1 MYDPRTMNPARL
13 SLRGIT
19 LGLVI
24 AAFLI
29 GALSVLLWTQS
40 TAKWR
45 DHQSA
50 AYVAGVTL
58 YDALQNGTAPPTG
71 VMLQMLTPYDQVLAE
86 AGQFRQIR
94 GATSASRLTIIPISA
109 DITPQRIGTPL
120 TLAILSPDI
129 TYSLADLHNRDGQT
143 AMETTGAV
151 TRKFASF
158 CSDPVVI
165 AKMGDAPWISINGAQ
180 VWGCAASPE
189 DRRILAAFLAILA
202 MGTIITISL
211 NLSSDFSSFASQLRN
226 RRRVGGPTRYK
237 ATGPQEL
244 REIVTAVNSYLEIER
259 DQLASRAAVLSGVSH
274 DLGTPATRLR
284 LRAALI
290 PDKDLRQKFE
300 NDIDTMT
307 GIIESVL
314 TYTNAEMNSE
324 APRKLS
330 LTSLVDA
337 IVADYQDIGQPVM
350 LQHGKDV
357 IVQSGRSIFMSRQGQ
372 NVMLS
377 ETDIIVF
384 ARPVSLQRAI
394 TNLIENALKYGRR
407 AHVSITATAQTAT
420 LVIEDEGT
428 QTSAQDIEA
437 LMAPFQRGENTATI
451 DGHGLGLTI
460 VATIAKLH
468 GGSLDFED
476 GSRGVAAKLQIQ
488 RN

>member
-1 MYDPRTMNPARL
+1 MS
-13 SLRGIT
+13 SLRTI
-19 LGLVI
+19 GLIFVS
-24 AAFLI
+24 AAFFA
-29 GALSVLLWTQS
+29 GGLSVWLWTQS
-40 TAKWR
+40 SASWR

-50 AYVAGVTL
+50 AYIAGVTL
-58 YDALQNGTAPPTG
+58 YDALQNGTPPPTG
-71 VMLQMLTPYDQVLAE
+71 VTLEALSPDDQALAQT
-86 AGQFRQIR
+86 GQFRQVT

-109 DITPQRIGTPL
+109 DITPQRIGAPL

-129 TYSLADLHNRDGQT
+129 TYNIADLPNREEQT
-143 AMETTGAV
+143 AAETTGAV

-158 CSDPVVI
+158 CSDPIVI
-165 AKMGDAPWISINGAQ
+165 AKMGDGPWQQVEGRS
-180 VWGCAASPE
+180 VWGCDASPA
-189 DRRILAAFLAILA
+189 DLRLLAAFLAVLA
-202 MGTIITISL
+202 MGTMMTLAL
-211 NLSSDFSSFASQLRN
+211 NLSSDFTSFAHQLRN
-226 RRRVGGPTRYK
+226 RRSVGGPTRYD

-244 REIVTAVNSYLEIER
+244 REIVTAVNSYLEVER

-290 PDKDLRQKFE
+290 PDKALRQKFE
-300 NDIDTMT
+300 NDIDSMT

-330 LTSLVDA
+330 LTSLIDA
-337 IVADYQDIGQPVM
+337 IVADYQDVGHPVTLGQ
-350 LQHGKDV
+350 GNDV
-357 IVQSGRSIFMSRQGQ
+357 IVQGGRSIFMSRQGQ
-372 NVMLS
+372 GVVPS
-377 ETDIIVF
+377 EHDIIIL

-407 AHVSITATAQTAT
+407 AHILVETTAETATI
-420 LVIEDEGT
+420 VIEDEGT

-437 LMAPFQRGENTATI
+437 LMAPFQRGEDTATI

-468 GGSLDFED
+468 GGSLAFED
-476 GSRGVAAKLQIQ
+476 SARGVAARLKIQ

>member
-1 MYDPRTMNPARL
+1 MS
-13 SLRGIT
+13 SLRTI
-19 LGLVI
+19 GLIFVS
-24 AAFLI
+24 AAFFA
-29 GALSVLLWTQS
+29 GGLSVWLWTKS
-40 TAKWR
+40 SASWR

-50 AYVAGVTL
+50 AYIAGITL

-71 VMLQMLTPYDQVLAE
+71 VTIEPLSPDDQALA
-86 AGQFRQIR
+86 ATGQFRQIT

-109 DITPQRIGTPL
+109 DITPQRIGAPL

-129 TYSLADLHNRDGQT
+129 TYNIADLPNREGQT
-143 AMETTGAV
+143 AAETTGAV

-158 CSDPVVI
+158 CSEPVVI
-165 AKMGDAPWISINGAQ
+165 AKMGDEPWQQVDGRSI
-180 VWGCAASPE
+180 WGCDASPA
-189 DRRILAAFLAILA
+189 DQRLLAAFLAVLA
-202 MGTIITISL
+202 MGTMMTLAL
-211 NLSSDFSSFASQLRN
+211 NLSSDFTSFAHQLRN
-226 RRRVGGPTRYK
+226 RRSVGGPTRYD

-244 REIVTAVNSYLEIER
+244 REIVTAVNSYLEVER

-290 PDKDLRQKFE
+290 PDKALRQKFE
-300 NDIDTMT
+300 NDIDSMT

-330 LTSLVDA
+330 LTSLIDA
-337 IVADYQDIGQPVM
+337 IAADYQDVGRPVTLGQ
-350 LQHGKDV
+350 GNDV
-357 IVQSGRSIFMSRQGQ
+357 IVQGGRSIFMSRQGQ
-372 NVMLS
+372 GVVPS
-377 ETDIIVF
+377 EHDIIIS

-407 AHVSITATAQTAT
+407 AHILVETTAETATI
-420 LVIEDEGT
+420 VIEDEGT
-428 QTSAQDIEA
+428 QTSAQEIEA
-437 LMAPFQRGENTATI
+437 LMAPFQRGEDTATI

-468 GGSLDFED
+468 GGSLAFED
-476 GSRGVAAKLQIQ
+476 SSRGVAARLKIQ

>member
-1 MYDPRTMNPARL
+1 MT
-13 SLRGIT
+13 SLRTI
-19 LGLVI
+19 GLIFVS
-24 AAFLI
+24 AAFLA
-29 GALSVLLWTQS
+29 GALSVWLWTQS
-40 TAKWR
+40 TANWR

-50 AYVAGVTL
+50 AYIAGVTL

-71 VMLQMLTPYDQVLAE
+71 VTLEALSKGDQDLA
-86 AGQFRQIR
+86 ATGQFRQIT

-109 DITPQRIGTPL
+109 DITRQRIGAPL

-129 TYSLADLHNRDGQT
+129 TYNIADLPNRDGQT
-143 AMETTGAV
+143 AAETTGAV

-158 CSDPVVI
+158 CSDPIVI
-165 AKMGDAPWISINGAQ
+165 AKMGDGPWQQVEGNSI
-180 VWGCAASPE
+180 WGCDASPA
-189 DRRILAAFLAILA
+189 DRRLLAVFLAILA
-202 MGTIITISL
+202 MGTMITLAL
-211 NLSSDFSSFASQLRN
+211 NLSSDFTSFAHQLRN
-226 RRRVGGPTRYK
+226 RRRVGGPTRYD

-244 REIVTAVNSYLEIER
+244 REIVTAVNSYLEVER
-259 DQLASRAAVLSGVSH
+259 EQLASRAAVLSGVSH

-290 PDKDLRQKFE
+290 PDKELRQKFE
-300 NDIDTMT
+300 SDIDMMT
-307 GIIESVL
+307 SIIESVL
-314 TYTNAEMNSE
+314 TYTNAEMNAE

-337 IVADYQDIGQPVM
+337 IVADYQDVGRPVM
-350 LQHGKDV
+350 LQQGEDV
-357 IVQSGRSIFMSRQGQ
+357 IVQGGRSIFMSRQGQ
-372 NVMLS
+372 GVVPS
-377 ETDIIVF
+377 EHDIIVF

-420 LVIEDEGT
+420 VVVEDEGT

-437 LMAPFQRGENTATI
+437 LMAPFQRGEDTATI

-468 GGSLDFED
+468 GGSLVFED
-476 GSRGVAAKLQIQ
+476 VPRGVAARLEIQ

>member
-1 MYDPRTMNPARL
+1 
-13 SLRGIT
+13 
-19 LGLVI
+19 
-24 AAFLI
+24 
-29 GALSVLLWTQS
+29 
-40 TAKWR
+40 
-45 DHQSA
+45 
-50 AYVAGVTL
+50 
-58 YDALQNGTAPPTG
+58 
-71 VMLQMLTPYDQVLAE
+71 
-86 AGQFRQIR
+86 
-94 GATSASRLTIIPISA
+94 
-109 DITPQRIGTPL
+109 
-120 TLAILSPDI
+120 
-129 TYSLADLHNRDGQT
+129 
-143 AMETTGAV
+143 METTGAV
-151 TRKFASF
+151 TGKFASY
-158 CSDPVVI
+158 CSDPLVI
-165 AKMGDAPWISINGAQ
+165 AKMGDAPWVSVDGVQ
-180 VWGCAASPE
+180 VWGCEASPN
-189 DRRILAAFLAILA
+189 DQRILAAFLAVLA
-202 MGTIITISL
+202 MSTMITIAL
-211 NLSSDFSSFASQLRN
+211 NLSSDFTSFASQLRN
-226 RRRVGGPTRYK
+226 RRRVGGPTRYE
-237 ATGPQEL
+237 AAGPQEL

-290 PDKDLRQKFE
+290 RDKDLRQKFE
-300 NDIDTMT
+300 TDIDTMT

-324 APRKLS
+324 APRRLS

-337 IVADYQDIGQPVM
+337 IVADYQDIGRPVR
-350 LQHGKDV
+350 LQHGKSV
-357 IVQSGRSIFMSRQGQ
+357 IVQGGRSIFMSRQGQ
-372 NVMLS
+372 SVIPS

-428 QTSAQDIEA
+428 RTSAQEIEA

-468 GGSLDFED
+468 GGSLVFED
-476 GSRGVAAKLQIQ
+476 VSSGVAAKLQIQ

>member
-1 MYDPRTMNPARL
+1 MT
-13 SLRGIT
+13 SLRFI
-19 LGLVI
+19 GLISVS
-24 AAFLI
+24 AAFLA
-29 GALSVLLWTQS
+29 GAFSVWLWTQS
-40 TAKWR
+40 TASWR

-71 VMLQMLTPYDQVLAE
+71 VTLRALSPEDQALA
-86 AGQFRQIR
+86 ATGQFRQIT
-94 GATSASRLTIIPISA
+94 GGTSASRLTIIPISA
-109 DITPQRIGTPL
+109 DITPQRIGAPL

-129 TYSLADLHNRDGQT
+129 TYNIADLPNREGQT
-143 AMETTGAV
+143 AAETTGAV

-158 CSDPVVI
+158 CSDPVVV
-165 AKMGDAPWISINGAQ
+165 AKMGDAPWLSIEGAQ
-180 VWGCAASPE
+180 VWGCAASPP
-189 DRRILAAFLAILA
+189 DRRLLAAILAVLA
-202 MGTIITISL
+202 MGTMITLAL
-211 NLSSDFSSFASQLRN
+211 NLSSDFTAFAHQLRN
-226 RRRVGGPTRYK
+226 RRRVGGPTRYD

-244 REIVTAVNSYLEIER
+244 RDIVTAVNSYLEVER

-290 PDKDLRQKFE
+290 PDKELRQKFE

-337 IVADYQDIGQPVM
+337 VVADYQDVGQPVM
-350 LQHGKDV
+350 LQQAKEV
-357 IVQSGRSIFMSRQGQ
+357 IVQGGRSIFMSRQGQ
-372 NVMLS
+372 GVVPS
-377 ETDIIVF
+377 EHDIIVF
-384 ARPVSLQRAI
+384 ARPVALQRAI

-407 AHVSITATAQTAT
+407 AHVSIAANARTATV
-420 LVIEDEGT
+420 VIEDEGT

-437 LMAPFQRGENTATI
+437 LMAPFQRGEDTATI

-468 GGSLDFED
+468 GGSLAFED
-476 GSRGVAAKLQIQ
+476 VSGGVAAKLEIQ

>member
-1 MYDPRTMNPARL
+1 MIGTL
-13 SLRGIT
+13 SSLRTI
-19 LGLVI
+19 GLILVS
-24 AAFLI
+24 AAFLAG
-29 GALSVLLWTQS
+29 GASVWLWTQS
-40 TAKWR
+40 TANWR

-50 AYVAGVTL
+50 AYIAGVTL
-58 YDALQNGTAPPTG
+58 YDALQNGTAPPAG
-71 VMLQMLTPYDQVLAE
+71 VTLRALSSEDQAF
-86 AGQFRQIR
+86 AATGQFRQIT
-94 GATSASRLTIIPISA
+94 GTTSASRLTIIPISA
-109 DITPQRIGTPL
+109 DITPQRVGAPL

-129 TYSLADLHNRDGQT
+129 TYNIADLPNRDGQT
-143 AMETTGAV
+143 AAETTGAV

-165 AKMGDAPWISINGAQ
+165 AKLGDAPWLSIDGAQ
-180 VWGCAASPE
+180 VWGCEANPA
-189 DRRILAAFLAILA
+189 DWRLLAVLLAALS
-202 MGTIITISL
+202 MVTMITLTL
-211 NLSSDFSSFASQLRN
+211 NLSSDFTAFADQLRN
-226 RRRVGGPTRYK
+226 RRRLGGPTKYD

-244 REIVTAVNSYLEIER
+244 REIVRAVNSYLEVER

-290 PDKDLRQKFE
+290 PDQDLRQKFE
-300 NDIDTMT
+300 NDIDSMT
-307 GIIESVL
+307 NIIESVL
-314 TYTNAEMNSE
+314 TYTNAEMNAE

-337 IVADYQDIGQPVM
+337 IVADYQDVGRPVM
-350 LQHGKDV
+350 LQQAKEV
-357 IVQSGRSIFMSRQGQ
+357 IVQGGRSIFMSRQGQ
-372 NVMLS
+372 GVVPS

-394 TNLIENALKYGRR
+394 TNLIDNALKYGRR
-407 AHVSITATAQTAT
+407 AHVSITATALTAT
-420 LVIEDEGT
+420 VVIEDEGT

-437 LMAPFQRGENTATI
+437 LMAQFQRGEDTATI

-468 GGSLDFED
+468 GGSLVFED
-476 GSRGVAAKLQIQ
+476 VSRGVAAKLEIQ

>member
-1 MYDPRTMNPARL
+1 MTPVLT
-13 SLRGIT
+13 SLRATGSV
-19 LGLVI
+19 LVTS
-24 AAFLI
+24 AFLT
-29 GALSVLLWTQS
+29 GAWSAWLWVQS
-40 TAKWR
+40 TANWR
-45 DHQSA
+45 DHQNA

-58 YDALQNGTAPPTG
+58 YDALQNGTAPPVG
-71 VMLQMLTPYDQVLAE
+71 VKIQTLSDQDQTHAS
-86 AGQFRQIR
+86 AGQFRQIE
-94 GATSASRLTIIPISA
+94 GAMSSSRLTIVPISA
-109 DITPQRIGTPL
+109 DITPQRIGAAL
-120 TLAILSPDI
+120 TLAIMSPDI
-129 TYSLADLHNRDGQT
+129 SYGVADLPNRDGQT
-143 AMETTGAV
+143 AAETTGAM

-165 AKMGDAPWISINGAQ
+165 SKMGDGPWSRIDGLSI
-180 VWGCAASPE
+180 WGCDASPA
-189 DRRILAAFLAILA
+189 DRRLLAVLLAVIA
-202 MGTIITISL
+202 MGTMITLAL
-211 NLSSDFSSFASQLRN
+211 NLSSDFTSFANQLRN
-226 RRRVGGPTRYK
+226 RRRIGGPTRYD

-259 DQLASRAAVLSGVSH
+259 EQLASRAAVLSGVSH
-274 DLGTPATRLR
+274 DIGTPATRLR

-290 PDKDLRQKFE
+290 PDTELRQKFE

-337 IVADYQDIGQPVM
+337 IVADYQDVGRPVT
-350 LQHGKDV
+350 LRQNSDV
-357 IVQSGRSIFMSRQGQ
+357 IVHGGRSIFMSRQGQ
-372 NVMLS
+372 SVVPA
-377 ETDIIVF
+377 ERDIIVF

-407 AHVSITATAQTAT
+407 ATILVEATAQTAT
-420 LVIEDEGT
+420 IIVEDEGT
-428 QTSAQDIEA
+428 ENSAEDIEA

-468 GGSLDFED
+468 GGSLTFED
-476 GSRGVAAKLQIQ
+476 SSGGVAARLTIR